1 MAVAGINDA
10 NLFSISRLADLFG
23 HTRETIS
30 KKIKESGVTPANKR
44 AGYPV
49 YNIRDIAAFTGG
61 AKPEE
66 NNAFDEINPNKLH
79 PKDRDAYYSSENRRL
94 AFEKSQNQLLDKDET
109 AQALAETLKKVAL
122 TFDTFADV
130 LERDVGLSPEQIEKV
145 NDICDNTRNELANDL
160 IKSKN
165 NEPS

>member
-1 MAVAGINDA
+1 MAVAGINEA

-30 KKIKESGVTPANKR
+30 KKIKDSGAKPAAKR
-44 AGYPV
+44 NGYPV
-49 YNIRDIAAFTGG
+49 FNIREIATFTGG
-61 AKPEE
+61 ERAEE
-66 NNAFDEINPNKLH
+66 TGAFEEINPNKLA

-94 AFEKSQNQLLDKDET
+94 AFEKSQKQLLDKDET

-145 NDICDNTRNELANDL
+145 NDICDNIRGELASEL
-160 IKSKN
+160 IKN
-165 NEPS
+165 TNEPS